1 MDEQLYAARLR
12 EIQQEI
18 LQLNNATYA
27 MAAYDKQR
35 YPENFLEISLDTAV
49 RAERIACK
57 MRHLI
62 GAYGTVKPSA
72 LMGQAIDA
80 QGITIQEDETNGT
93 VVISIPRLLPRWKKN
108 RSGEFLNRPLQYAL
122 EQYCREHP
130 IRKYDVC
137 AVCFVHIYDQ
147 QLSLGRIRDYDNLQ
161 MKHVLDT
168 IATYLM
174 LDDNGLLCD
183 VYHSSIYGET
193 DCTRIYVMPQPRL
206 PDFISELKIYP
217 ESISNLRT

>member
-35 YPENFLEISLDTAV
+35 YPDNFLEISLDTAV

-72 LMGQAIDA
+72 LMGQAVDA
-80 QGITIQEDETNGT
+80 QGITIQEDEANGT
-93 VVISIPRLLPRWKKN
+93 VVISIPRLLPRWK
-108 RSGEFLNRPLQYAL
+108 
-122 EQYCREHP
+122 
-130 IRKYDVC
+130 
-137 AVCFVHIYDQ
+137 
-147 QLSLGRIRDYDNLQ
+147 
-161 MKHVLDT
+161 
-168 IATYLM
+168 
-174 LDDNGLLCD
+174 
-183 VYHSSIYGET
+183 
-193 DCTRIYVMPQPRL
+193 
-206 PDFISELKIYP
+206 
-217 ESISNLRT
+217 RTAAGSF

>member
-1 MDEQLYAARLR
+1 
-12 EIQQEI
+12 
-18 LQLNNATYA
+18 

-35 YPENFLEISLDTAV
+35 YPDNFLEISLDTAV

-72 LMGQAIDA
+72 LMGQAVDA
-80 QGITIQEDETNGT
+80 QGITIQEDEANGT
-93 VVISIPRLLPRWKKN
+93 V
-108 RSGEFLNRPLQYAL
+108 
-122 EQYCREHP
+122 EHP

>member
-80 QGITIQEDETNGT
+80 QGITIQEDETNCT
-93 VVISIPRLLPRWKKN
+93 VVISIPRLLPRWKKEPQ
-108 RSGEFLNRPLQYAL
+108 RGVFKPSPAICLG
-122 EQYCREHP
+122 
-130 IRKYDVC
+130 
-137 AVCFVHIYDQ
+137 AVLPGTSHTEVRR
-147 QLSLGRIRDYDNLQ
+147 LR
-161 MKHVLDT
+161 
-168 IATYLM
+168 
-174 LDDNGLLCD
+174 GLLCP
-183 VYHSSIYGET
+183 HLRPEAFA
-193 DCTRIYVMPQPRL
+193 R
-206 PDFISELKIYP
+206 PDSGL
-217 ESISNLRT
+217 